1 MDRPWNRTASALL
14 GAVAGAC
21 VYAMRRADPDLWG
34 YLSYGRLFV
43 QQGGP
48 VDWDPFSYT
57 CANCRWIYFEYLS
70 QVSIWLAYWSAGPL
84 GLILLKCVLGGV
96 AAFFVLRTLRSIE
109 PRPLLW
115 LPIYLLALGMVPRF
129 FLFRPQ
135 LYTFAFFAFFVDTVL
150 RYLAGGHTRLW
161 LLVPATA
168 IWANLHGG
176 FLAGLGMIGLAA
188 LLSAA
193 QAANRG
199 AGVRGAL
206 ASGRDLWLALIGA
219 FAASFL
225 NPQGWRLW
233 EYLLTELSHDTN
245 RRYIAEWM
253 PLSFARDPWSA
264 ALTLLLLT
272 VFLVISALAW
282 QRRSSPL
289 GVHSWQWLAASAP
302 LVLMTIQSVRHVP
315 ILTIWLSPVL
325 VLLLGGAY
333 SAPTVPLRRF
343 WAVVS
348 VVFAVP
354 ALLTLWL
361 VVTDPAPNI
370 GIPGGTLG
378 RTAPFGAVEFLKRS
392 GLTGRLCLPLW
403 WGSYATWELDPRVK
417 VSMDGRNVS
426 LYPRAMVRANLEFYR
441 RGDGAQDQLGL
452 ETADF
457 LLMPSDAPALAR
469 VRHDSRWRR
478 LFEDPDCVLFGRAEA
493 ELPSGLLDSV
503 PIDAPSSSGPGFL
516 R

>member
-1 MDRPWNRTASALL
+1 MEKAWNRTATALL
-14 GAVAGAC
+14 VVVTGAC

-48 VDWDPFSYT
+48 VEWDPFSYT
-57 CANCRWIYFEYLS
+57 CADCTWIHFEYLA
-70 QVSIWLAYWSAGPL
+70 QVSIWLAYWSAGPI
-84 GLILLKCVLGGV
+84 GLILLKSVLGGV
-96 AAFFVLRTLRSIE
+96 AVFFVLRTLRTME

-150 RYLAGGHTRLW
+150 RRLAGRRVRLW

-176 FLAGLGMIGLAA
+176 VLAGLGIIGLAA

-193 QAANRG
+193 QAVNRG
-199 AGVRGAL
+199 AGIRGAL
-206 ASGRDLWLALIGA
+206 VSGWDLWLALIGA

-225 NPQGWRLW
+225 NPLGWRLW
-233 EYLLTELSHDTN
+233 KYLLTELSHDTN

-272 VFLVISALAW
+272 VFLVVGAVAW
-282 QRRSSPL
+282 QRRCAPL
-289 GVHSWQWLAASAP
+289 GVRSWQWLAASAP
-302 LVLMTIQSVRHVP
+302 LVLMTLQSGRHVP
-315 ILTIWLSPVL
+315 ILAIWLSPVL
-325 VLLLGGAY
+325 VLLLGGAC
-333 SAPTVPLRRF
+333 SAPTERLQRL

-354 ALLTLWL
+354 AFLTLWL
-361 VVTDPAPNI
+361 VVSAPAPNI
-370 GIPGGTLG
+370 GIPPGTLG
-378 RTAPFGAVEFLKRS
+378 RTSPFGAVEFLKSS

-426 LYPRAMVRANLEFYR
+426 LYPRAMVRANLEFYT

-469 VRHDSRWRR
+469 VDHDSSWRR
-478 LFEDPDCVLFGRAEA
+478 LFQDPDCVLFGRAEVDFPPGLQRRMPVVTPGA
-493 ELPSGLLDSV
+493 FGPSH
-503 PIDAPSSSGPGFL
+503 F